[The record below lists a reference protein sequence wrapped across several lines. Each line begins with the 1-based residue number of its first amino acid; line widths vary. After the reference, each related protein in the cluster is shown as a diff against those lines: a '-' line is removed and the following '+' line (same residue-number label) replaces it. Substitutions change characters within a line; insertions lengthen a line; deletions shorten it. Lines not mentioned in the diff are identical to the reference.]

1 MRILRIE
8 TKNVLS
14 LPDGAID
21 FPLHAVVV
29 GANDSGKSCLYRLVI
44 LMAGWSADSL
54 ASLVRRD
61 AEGRPLDVTPE
72 CVMLVEKEGQRYRLT
87 RKGTD
92 IKTERDVDGAWV
104 KCQGSAAQALAKIAE
119 PATPSGRPGITWMSG
134 LSTPVRRWS
143 PMTITRPLAHSR
155 SSS

>member
-61 AEGRPLDVTPE
+61 AEGSKGGVDRHGGTPNGKGRSGWFRS
-72 CVMLVEKEGQRYRLT
+72 VMRSVLP
-87 RKGTD
+87 
-92 IKTERDVDGAWV
+92 GA
-104 KCQGSAAQALAKIAE
+104 
-119 PATPSGRPGITWMSG
+119 
-134 LSTPVRRWS
+134 
-143 PMTITRPLAHSR
+143 
-155 SSS
+155 